1 MSYKLEI
8 RIQSYNTH
16 DVTLS
21 QGNNQM
27 LLQSNRIATVIYELC
42 RWDKLDFISKYV
54 AHEYDADEY
63 ETVSLNYEDFCTL
76 YSYLSISK
84 YDFDTHD
91 KEDALIV
98 INAIEEGLN
107 RYYDLFDQGAQVS
120 FIYYKEIF

>member
-16 DVTLS
+16 DITLS

-54 AHEYDADEY
+54 AHEYDADEH

-76 YSYLSISK
+76 YSYLNISK
-84 YDFDTHD
+84 YDFDTHE

-98 INAIEEGLN
+98 SNAIEEGLN

>member
-16 DVTLS
+16 DITLS

-42 RWDKLDFISKYV
+42 RWDKLDFISRYV

-63 ETVSLNYEDFCTL
+63 ETVSLNYDDFCTL
-76 YSYLSISK
+76 YSYLNISK
-84 YDFDTHD
+84 YDFDTHE

>member
-21 QGNNQM
+21 QGNKQM

-42 RWDKLDFISKYV
+42 RWDKLDFISRYV
-54 AHEYDADEY
+54 AHEYDAGEY
-63 ETVSLNYEDFCTL
+63 ETVSLTHEDL
-76 YSYLSISK
+76 SNIYSYLNISK

-120 FIYYKEIF
+120 FTYYKEIF

>member
-16 DVTLS
+16 DITLS

-42 RWDKLDFISKYV
+42 RWDKLDFISRYL

-63 ETVSLNYEDFCTL
+63 ETASLNYEDFCTL
-76 YSYLSISK
+76 YSYLNISK
-84 YDFDTHD
+84 YDFDTHE